1 MEYSAQIYTSTNLNL
16 EKEVIDI
23 IKAGHE
29 LQRPA
34 LTVSDDILNNYFI
47 NKAIFI
53 DKSASLS
60 IVISFISSLY

>member
-23 IKAGHE
+23 IKAGQE

-47 NKAIFI
+47 TPF
-53 DKSASLS
+53 SLKNGTLNS
-60 IVISFISSLY
+60 EKNIIAPFQA